1 MKTSDFYYD
10 LPEELIAQHPLEDRS
25 SSRLMVLDKTSGK
38 TLDMHFKDLP
48 SLLRKGD
55 VLVINNTRVIPAR
68 LIGARKDTGSPV
80 EILLLKRIDEKRWE
94 CIVRPGKTP
103 EVIEFPEGYKELQ
116 RLVEGNFEM
125 PYLFDDVDIV
135 VNEEGKFNGSDPN
148 RLLYYKGQLI
158 DILFGNILIVDAND
172 EGETIS
178 LSEDKISKYMKIFS
192 NEAIFLA

>member
-1 MKTSDFYYD
+1 M
-10 LPEELIAQHPLEDRS
+10 I
-25 SSRLMVLDKTSGK
+25 
-38 TLDMHFKDLP
+38 
-48 SLLRKGD
+48 KG
-55 VLVINNTRVIPAR
+55 I
-68 LIGARKDTGSPV
+68 
-80 EILLLKRIDEKRWE
+80 
-94 CIVRPGKTP
+94 IVRPGKTP
-103 EVIEFPEGYKELQ
+103 EVIEFMEGYRELQ

-178 LSEDKISKYMKIFS
+178 LSQDKINKYMKIFG

>member
-1 MKTSDFYYD
+1 M
-10 LPEELIAQHPLEDRS
+10 
-25 SSRLMVLDKTSGK
+25 
-38 TLDMHFKDLP
+38 
-48 SLLRKGD
+48 
-55 VLVINNTRVIPAR
+55 
-68 LIGARKDTGSPV
+68 
-80 EILLLKRIDEKRWE
+80 
-94 CIVRPGKTP
+94 
-103 EVIEFPEGYKELQ
+103 EGYRELQ

-135 VNEEGKFNGSDPN
+135 VNEEGKFNGSEPN

-178 LSEDKISKYMKIFS
+178 LSQDKINKYMKIFG

>member
-1 MKTSDFYYD
+1 M
-10 LPEELIAQHPLEDRS
+10 I
-25 SSRLMVLDKTSGK
+25 
-38 TLDMHFKDLP
+38 
-48 SLLRKGD
+48 KG
-55 VLVINNTRVIPAR
+55 I
-68 LIGARKDTGSPV
+68 
-80 EILLLKRIDEKRWE
+80 
-94 CIVRPGKTP
+94 IVRPGKTP

-148 RLLYYKGQLI
+148 RLLYYNGQLI

>member
-1 MKTSDFYYD
+1 M
-10 LPEELIAQHPLEDRS
+10 I
-25 SSRLMVLDKTSGK
+25 
-38 TLDMHFKDLP
+38 
-48 SLLRKGD
+48 KG
-55 VLVINNTRVIPAR
+55 I
-68 LIGARKDTGSPV
+68 
-80 EILLLKRIDEKRWE
+80 
-94 CIVRPGKTP
+94 IVRPGKTP

-192 NEAIFLA
+192 NETIFLA

>member
-1 MKTSDFYYD
+1 M
-10 LPEELIAQHPLEDRS
+10 I
-25 SSRLMVLDKTSGK
+25 
-38 TLDMHFKDLP
+38 
-48 SLLRKGD
+48 KG
-55 VLVINNTRVIPAR
+55 I
-68 LIGARKDTGSPV
+68 
-80 EILLLKRIDEKRWE
+80 
-94 CIVRPGKTP
+94 IVRPGKTP
-103 EVIEFPEGYKELQ
+103 EVIEFMEGYKELQ

-148 RLLYYKGQLI
+148 RFLYYKGQLI

-178 LSEDKISKYMKIFS
+178 LSEDKINKYMKIFR